1 MTVYILHQGLSQLSF
16 VKYLYKIFVTVIQ
29 VQVFCGFN
37 ISVQFFAAISTY
49 RFSSVIVLS
58 FGMAKFLLTLVVTDC
73 KCENLRV
80 TNKQVDYNKNILIS
94 IVNETR
100 LKNFQ
105 KTDRGCFCS
114 RAISLLRGFHLKCCT
129 DCLQCLFCCCTNKW
143 DKWQAILS
151 QNI

>member
-1 MTVYILHQGLSQLSF
+1 MDIDNSVHYVTVYILHQGLSQLSF

-29 VQVFCGFN
+29 VQVFCGFD
-37 ISVQFFAAISTY
+37 ISVQFFAAISTH

-58 FGMAKFLLTLVVTDC
+58 FGMAKFLITLVVTGC

-100 LKNFQ
+100 LQNFQ

-114 RAISLLRGFHLKCCT
+114 RAISLLRGFHLKYCT
-129 DCLQCLFCCCTNKW
+129 DCLQCLFCCCTNK
-143 DKWQAILS
+143 
-151 QNI
+151 